1 MKSGQIMV
9 TGSTG
14 YVGGRLVNRLLSSGY
29 SVKVAGRSI
38 DKIKSRPWA
47 KNPRVEVVQADMLEY
62 NSLENALKNC
72 RAAYYLVHSMNPQS
86 RDFSETDRIAAQNM
100 VKAAEKNR
108 LEKIIYLSG
117 LGEKDSGL
125 SKHLRSRAEVA
136 EILSSGSVPVTVL
149 RAAMILGSGS
159 ASFEILRYLVERLPV
174 MITPRWVHNPVQPIA
189 IRNVLKYLEGCL
201 ENDETTGR
209 VFDIGGPDIL
219 TYGSLMKIYAKEAG
233 IKHRFIIPVPV
244 LSPRLSSYWINLI
257 TPVPSYIA
265 RPLAEGLRNP
275 VVCRESEIQKIIPQE
290 LIDCRTAINLALGR
304 ARDNCVE
311 SCWSDSGFI
320 DVPEWL
326 HCGDAPYAG
335 GSLKEAGYAIS
346 FKGITRE
353 EIWNRL
359 ISIGGET
366 GYFYGSF
373 LWKLRGFFDRMI
385 GGAGLNR
392 GRRHPVD
399 LGEGDTLDFFRVL
412 NMREPILL
420 RLFSEMKLPGEAM
433 LEFHILDKPE
443 GKVELRIIARF
454 SPRGLA
460 GLFYWYLVY
469 PFHNIVFKGML
480 KNIVLSIKRSLK
492 PEEFKVFPFQGDECV
507 HEQP

>member
-1 MKSGQIMV
+1 MKPGQIMV

-14 YVGGRLVNRLLSSGY
+14 YVGGRLVNRLLASGY

-47 KNPRVEVVQADMLEY
+47 KNPLVEIVQADMLDH
-62 NSLENALKNC
+62 NSLEKALKNC

-86 RDFSETDRIAAQNM
+86 SDFAETDRTAARNM

-125 SKHLRSRAEVA
+125 SKHLKSRAEVA
-136 EILSSGSVPVTVL
+136 EILGSGSVPVTVL

-174 MITPRWVHNPVQPIA
+174 MITPSWVHNPVQPIA
-189 IRNVLKYLEGCL
+189 IRNVLKYLEDCL
-201 ENDETTGR
+201 ESDETTGR

-219 TYGSLMKIYAKEAG
+219 TYGRLMKLYAEEAG
-233 IKHRFIIPVPV
+233 LKHRIIIPVPV
-244 LSPRLSSYWINLI
+244 LSPRLSSYWINLV
-257 TPVPSYIA
+257 TPVPAYIA

-275 VVCRESEIQKIIPQE
+275 VICQESRIKEFIPQE
-290 LIDCRTAINLALGR
+290 LIDCRTAIHLALGR
-304 ARDNCVE
+304 ARDNCIE
-311 SCWSDSGFI
+311 TCWSDSGFI

-335 GSLKEAGYAIS
+335 GSLKEAGYTIS
-346 FKGITRE
+346 FKGISRE

-359 ISIGGET
+359 IRIGGET
-366 GYFYGSF
+366 GYFYGSL
-373 LWKLRGFFDRMI
+373 LWKLRGFIDRI
-385 GGAGLNR
+385 VGGAGLNR
-392 GRRHPVD
+392 GRRHPVE
-399 LGEGDTLDFFRVL
+399 LGEGDALDFFRVL

-420 RLFSEMKLPGEAM
+420 RLFSEMKLPGEAI
-433 LEFHILDKPE
+433 LEFHILNKADE
-443 GKVELRIIARF
+443 AVELRIIARYT
-454 SPRGLA
+454 PRGLA

-480 KNIVLSIKRSLK
+480 KNIVLSINRSLK
-492 PEEFKVFPFQGDECV
+492 PENIKVYPLYNKECV
-507 HEQP
+507 HQQH

>member
-1 MKSGQIMV
+1 MKTNQILV

-14 YVGGRLVNRLLSSGY
+14 YVGGRLVNRLLTSGY
-29 SVKVAGRSI
+29 HVKVAGRSI

-47 KNPRVEVVQADMLEY
+47 KNSRVELVQADLLEY
-62 NSLENALKNC
+62 SSLEKALKNC

-86 RDFSETDRIAAQNM
+86 RDFAESDRIAALNM
-100 VKAAEKNR
+100 VKAAEKNK

-125 SKHLRSRAEVA
+125 SKHLKSRAEVA
-136 EILSSGSVPVTVL
+136 EILVSGSVPVTVL

-174 MITPRWVHNPVQPIA
+174 MVTPRWVHNPVQPIA
-189 IRNVLKYLEGCL
+189 IRNVLQYLEGCL
-201 ENDETTGR
+201 ENDETKGR

-219 TYGSLMKIYAKEAG
+219 TYGRLMKLYAEEAG

-244 LSPRLSSYWINLI
+244 LSPRLSSYWINLV
-257 TPVPSYIA
+257 TPVPAFIA
-265 RPLAEGLRNP
+265 KPLAEGLRNP
-275 VVCRESEIQKIIPQE
+275 VVCRESEIERLIPQE
-290 LIDCRTAINLALGR
+290 LIDCRTAIHLALGR
-304 ARDNCVE
+304 ARDNCIE

-326 HCGDAPYAG
+326 QCGDAPYAG
-335 GSLKEAGYAIS
+335 GSLKEAGYAVS
-346 FKGITRE
+346 FKGVTRE
-353 EIWNRL
+353 EVWNRL
-359 ISIGGET
+359 IRIGGET

-373 LWKLRGFFDRMI
+373 LWKLRGFIDRMV

-392 GRRHPVD
+392 GRRHPVE
-399 LGEGDTLDFFRVL
+399 LGEGDALDFFRVL
-412 NMREPILL
+412 NMRAPILL
-420 RLFSEMKLPGEAM
+420 RLFSEMKLPGEAI
-433 LEFHILDKPE
+433 LEFHIIIKTDE
-443 GKVELRIIARF
+443 TVELRMIARY

-460 GLFYWYLVY
+460 GLLYWYLVY

-480 KNIVLSIKRSLK
+480 KNIVLSINRSLK
-492 PEEFKVFPFQGDECV
+492 PDDFKIYPFHMDECV
-507 HEQP
+507 HEQL